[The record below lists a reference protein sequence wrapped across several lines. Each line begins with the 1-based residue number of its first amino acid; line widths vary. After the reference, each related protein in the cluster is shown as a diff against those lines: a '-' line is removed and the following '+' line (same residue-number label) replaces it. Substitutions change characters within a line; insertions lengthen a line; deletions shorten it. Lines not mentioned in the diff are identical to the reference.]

1 MACEGMDCRLLMS
14 YSVAETGVGHLN
26 SGRSQPTDNAFRV
39 LMVCTGNVARSPLA
53 EQLFA
58 AWAGT
63 AFAADEAPNIL
74 VASAGVRALVGH
86 DMTDDSRRV
95 ARHYGVDAVRHT
107 ARQLTPD
114 LIAASDLV
122 LGANRAHRRFV
133 VETQATASSKA
144 FTLVEF
150 AHVMRWLGAGQG
162 LVPQADLGAGAA
174 VRLRAIR
181 DAAARQRGMVPPPR
195 ELSDFDI
202 ADPYGAKAAIYD
214 QVGVRIAES
223 VGTIVEVMQTL
234 TRRSAVPA
242 ASGG

>member
-1 MACEGMDCRLLMS
+1 
-14 YSVAETGVGHLN
+14 
-26 SGRSQPTDNAFRV
+26 
-39 LMVCTGNVARSPLA
+39 MVCTGNVARSPLA

-63 AFAADEAPNIL
+63 AFAGDESANIL

-86 DMTDDSRRV
+86 DMTDESRRV
-95 ARHYGVDAVRHT
+95 ARRYGVEPVRHN
-107 ARQLTPD
+107 ARQLTSD
-114 LIAASDLV
+114 LITASDLV

-133 VETQATASSKA
+133 VETQAKASSKA

-150 AHVMRWLGAGQG
+150 AHVLRWLGAGQG
-162 LVPQADLGAGAA
+162 LVPLADPRLSAA
-174 VRLRAIR
+174 ARLHAIR
-181 DAAARQRGMVPPPR
+181 DAAARQRGMVPPPGD
-195 ELSDFDI
+195 LSDFDI
-202 ADPYGAKAAIYD
+202 ADPYGAKPAVYD

-223 VGTIVEVMQTL
+223 VGTIVEVMQNL